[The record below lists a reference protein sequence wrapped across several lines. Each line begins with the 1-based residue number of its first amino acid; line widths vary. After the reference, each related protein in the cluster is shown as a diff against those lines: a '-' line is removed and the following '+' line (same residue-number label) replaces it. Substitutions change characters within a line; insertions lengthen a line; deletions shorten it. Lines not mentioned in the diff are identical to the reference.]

1 MPAQI
6 AHIIGSGR
14 SGSTILDMMLG
25 AHPRAFSTGSVDV
38 IDQFVETDNYC
49 TCRRSLTDCPVW
61 GAALGTD
68 ARGGRSVP
76 PSLNVDGQVRKALA
90 IVPAIVRGRPSSMP
104 VDEIELNWRLMDEV
118 ERVTGAEV
126 LIDSSKTL
134 MRFAR
139 MAALRPERDLRMIHL
154 VRDPRGFV
162 LSRSKSRAVRPRAA
176 SRAAPASSTRR
187 SRSSTGS
194 CRTCFVAVYGRLR
207 RRGRYMVVAYE
218 DLVAEP
224 AATLERICTFLGLD
238 FQPELQ
244 LPPLEGEFHLIGGNA
259 ARLVFTELRPDVR
272 WRTELPRSQRW
283 IVQLGA
289 GWLAALL
296 RRAAR
301 RPPPSARPLV
311 NAPGKRPPAVV
322 YITGSG
328 RSGSTIL
335 DMMLGANSRALG
347 LGQVDE
353 LERWVAGSQRCTCG
367 RPLGECPV
375 WGPALEASPAPG
387 PLNVEG
393 QVAKT
398 LAILPAVR
406 GHAPT
411 EADPASVDAT
421 WSLYDRVAEI
431 PARRR

>member
-1 MPAQI
+1 MPALI

-49 TCRRSLTDCPVW
+49 TCRRSLADCPVW
-61 GAALGTD
+61 GAALGAD
-68 ARGGRSVP
+68 ARGGPSVP
-76 PSLNVDGQVRKALA
+76 PSLNVQGQVRKALA

-126 LIDSSKTL
+126 LVDSSKTL

-139 MAALRPERDLRMIHL
+139 MAALRPGRDLRMIHL

-162 LSRSKSRAVRPRAA
+162 LSRSKSRAVPTSRGEPGRTRQQHAA
-176 SRAAPASSTRR
+176 FAFVDWVVQNV
-187 SRSSTGS
+187 
-194 CRTCFVAVYGRLR
+194 FVAVYGRLQ

-224 AATLERICTFLGLD
+224 AATLERICAFLGLD
-238 FQPELQ
+238 FEPELQ

-301 RPPPSARPLV
+301 RPPPA
-311 NAPGKRPPAVV
+311 
-322 YITGSG
+322 
-328 RSGSTIL
+328 
-335 DMMLGANSRALG
+335 
-347 LGQVDE
+347 
-353 LERWVAGSQRCTCG
+353 
-367 RPLGECPV
+367 
-375 WGPALEASPAPG
+375 
-387 PLNVEG
+387 
-393 QVAKT
+393 
-398 LAILPAVR
+398 
-406 GHAPT
+406 
-411 EADPASVDAT
+411 
-421 WSLYDRVAEI
+421 
-431 PARRR
+431 PARS